1 MLEKI
6 LKQEAFGCESQ
17 RSEMVAKRAWKVLG
31 VADKR
36 MKPSEC
42 KDNNSKFGATNNFN
56 YGKRDWTLAS

>member
-17 RSEMVAKRAWKVLG
+17 RSETVAKRAWKILG
-31 VADKR
+31 QTDKR

-42 KDNNSKFGATNNFN
+42 KGNSSKFGATNNFN
-56 YGKRDWTLAS
+56 DGKRD